1 MRIGPKAVYRSSRS
15 RWMEVPK
22 VHNEVEIYSKF
33 APCSRVEKRVVSCK
47 IHMKKASRT
56 ANEELCGKKYLPSQL

>member
-1 MRIGPKAVYRSSRS
+1 MRIGPKTVYRSSRS
-15 RWMEVPK
+15 RWVEVPK

-33 APCSRVEKRVVSCK
+33 APCSRVEKGVVSCK

-56 ANEELCGKKYLPSQL
+56 TNEELCGKKYLPAQL

>member
-1 MRIGPKAVYRSSRS
+1 MRIGTKAVYGSFRS

-47 IHMKKASRT
+47 IHKKKASRT
-56 ANEELCGKKYLPSQL
+56 ANEELCGKKYLPAHL

>member
-1 MRIGPKAVYRSSRS
+1 MRIGLKAVNRSSRS

-33 APCSRVEKRVVSCK
+33 APWFRVEKGVVSCK